1 MPDPAIDIFKRFVGK
16 TDEFHT
22 KLKGD
27 FEFKRKD
34 ERTESDV
41 EHFAPTNGELE
52 RNFMDAVEKYTDKH
66 GYGEDDAE
74 GNTIILPK
82 KEVLIAFKKELLDV
96 GWGYPAEDI
105 IEDWMPQEKCCAY
118 CYYGYE
124 CDVPSYINFIYKQL
138 HLSVMEDCCKVSR
151 DEDFV
156 VGMIV
161 NSVAI
166 HILNYFLEKIDE
178 ELADE
183 ELAEKDE

>member
-1 MPDPAIDIFKRFVGK
+1 VA
-16 TDEFHT
+16 
-22 KLKGD
+22 
-27 FEFKRKD
+27 
-34 ERTESDV
+34 
-41 EHFAPTNGELE
+41 
-52 RNFMDAVEKYTDKH
+52 KYTDKH

-82 KEVLIAFKKELLDV
+82 KEVLIAFKKELDESIA
-96 GWGYPAEDI
+96 GGYPAEDI
-105 IEDWMPQEKCCAY
+105 IEYWMPQEKCCAY

-124 CDVPSYINFIYKQL
+124 CDVPSYINFIYLQL
-138 HLSVMEDCCKVSR
+138 NLSFRTCCKVSR
-151 DEDFV
+151 HEDFV

-161 NSVAI
+161 NSVAL